1 MTEEKYEEIKKK
13 ILKAI
18 QKESQD
24 EMADRYREI
33 ALDYAEMI
41 NEIITPMNGLTA
53 PLVAAAL
60 GYMQSAVLEVL
71 DSDQRKAAETTE
83 MFLKLTTRTEKYDI
97 K

>member
-1 MTEEKYEEIKKK
+1 MTEEKYEEIKEK
-13 ILKAI
+13 ILKAV
-18 QKESQD
+18 QNESHD
-24 EMADRYREI
+24 GIADRYREI

-41 NEIITPMNGLTA
+41 NELITPMNRLTA
-53 PLVAAAL
+53 PLVAAL
-60 GYMQSAVLEVL
+60 EYIQSAVLEVL

>member
-1 MTEEKYEEIKKK
+1 MTEEKYEEIKQK

-18 QKESQD
+18 QNESHD

-60 GYMQSAVLEVL
+60 GYM
-71 DSDQRKAAETTE
+71 
-83 MFLKLTTRTEKYDI
+83 
-97 K
+97 